1 MELNG
6 SQIVLEVLKEQGVDT
21 IFGYPGG
28 TILNIFD
35 ELYKYGDT
43 FNHIL
48 TAHEQAAAHAADGYA
63 RATGKVGVCFAT
75 SGPGCTNLVTGI
87 ATAYMDS
94 VPIVAITCNY
104 ATSGLGRDS
113 FQEVDICGIT
123 MPITK
128 HNFQVEKVEDLA
140 DIMRRAFKIAQTG
153 RKGPVLIDIPKDI
166 QTASGPAEYPSHVD
180 IRGYKPIH
188 GVHIGQLKKAYKML
202 KSAKKPLILAGGGVN
217 ISHAGEK
224 LKKFMEKENVPVVTT
239 IMGKGAVPTTHPLY
253 IGNCGMHGKY
263 AANMAVMECDLLFS
277 IGTRFNDR
285 ITGDLNEFAPH
296 AQIVHIDVDTAS
308 ISRNVVVDVP
318 VVADAGVA
326 LEKLLEWAEKKDTAK
341 WQEQIHGWEKEN
353 PLAMRRDRG
362 ISPQMIMEH
371 INAQFPHSIYVTD
384 VGQHQMWATQYLELD
399 EQSQLITSGGLGTM
413 GFGFPAAIGAKIAN
427 PKKPVVCITG
437 DGGFQ
442 MNIQEMATA
451 VTQGTGITIC
461 LLNNNYLGM
470 VRQMQELFYGKR
482 YSATCLRR
490 RPSCPGGC
498 KGPNDQCPEYVP
510 DFVKL
515 AESYGAYG
523 IRVEKEEDI
532 DAAFAEAK
540 KHTDAPTIIEF
551 MIATDELVLPM
562 VKSGNPMSEMILK

>member
-1 MELNG
+1 MDITGRKLF
-6 SQIVLEVLKEQGVDT
+6 VKALEEEGVDT

-28 TILNIFD
+28 TVTDLFD
-35 ELYKYGDT
+35 ELYKTDSI
-43 FNHIL
+43 NLIL
-48 TAHEQAAAHAADGYA
+48 PRHEQGLIHEAEGYA
-63 RATGKVGVCFAT
+63 KSTGRVGVCLVT
-75 SGPGCTNLVTGI
+75 SGPGATNIITGLADAHYDSIPLVCFTGQ
-87 ATAYMDS
+87 
-94 VPIVAITCNY
+94 VPL
-104 ATSGLGRDS
+104 GLIGNDA
-113 FQEVDICGIT
+113 FQEVDIVGMT
-123 MPITK
+123 RSITK
-128 HNFQVEKVEDLA
+128 YGVTVRRREDLGK
-140 DIMRRAFKIAQTG
+140 IIKMAFYIAQTG
-153 RKGPVLIDIPKDI
+153 KPGPVLIDIPKDI
-166 QTASGPAEYPSHVD
+166 QTASGSAEYPSHVD

-341 WQEQIHGWEKEN
+341 WQEQIHRWEKEN

-384 VGQHQMWATQYLELD
+384 VGQHQMWATQYLEM
-399 EQSQLITSGGLGTM
+399 ERGGTFITSGGLGTM
-413 GFGFPAAIGAKIAN
+413 GFGFPAAVGAKIGC
-427 PKKPVVCITG
+427 PEQEVICITG

-442 MNIQEMATA
+442 MNMQEMATA
-451 VTQGTGITIC
+451 VCQDAPVIVCI
-461 LLNNNYLGM
+461 LNNFYLGM
-470 VRQMQELFYGKR
+470 VRQQQQLFYGKR
-482 YSATCLRR
+482 YSATCLRQHKE
-490 RPSCPGGC
+490 CPNNC
-498 KGPNDQCPEYVP
+498 KGPGKDCPVYEP
-510 DFVKL
+510 DFVKW
-515 AESYGAYG
+515 AESYGAKG
-523 IRVEKEEDI
+523 IRVTNTEEMN
-532 DAAFAEAK
+532 AAFEEAK
-540 KHTDAPTIIEF
+540 KNKKTSTVIEF
-551 MIATDELVLPM
+551 MIATEDIVLPM
-562 VKSGNPMSEMILK
+562 VKSGTAMSQMILK

>member
-1 MELNG
+1 
-6 SQIVLEVLKEQGVDT
+6 
-21 IFGYPGG
+21 
-28 TILNIFD
+28 
-35 ELYKYGDT
+35 
-43 FNHIL
+43 
-48 TAHEQAAAHAADGYA
+48 
-63 RATGKVGVCFAT
+63 
-75 SGPGCTNLVTGI
+75 
-87 ATAYMDS
+87 
-94 VPIVAITCNY
+94 
-104 ATSGLGRDS
+104 
-113 FQEVDICGIT
+113 
-123 MPITK
+123 
-128 HNFQVEKVEDLA
+128 
-140 DIMRRAFKIAQTG
+140 
-153 RKGPVLIDIPKDI
+153 
-166 QTASGPAEYPSHVD
+166 
-180 IRGYKPIH
+180 
-188 GVHIGQLKKAYKML
+188 
-202 KSAKKPLILAGGGVN
+202 
-217 ISHAGEK
+217 
-224 LKKFMEKENVPVVTT
+224 
-239 IMGKGAVPTTHPLY
+239 
-253 IGNCGMHGKY
+253 
-263 AANMAVMECDLLFS
+263 
-277 IGTRFNDR
+277 
-285 ITGDLNEFAPH
+285 
-296 AQIVHIDVDTAS
+296 
-308 ISRNVVVDVP
+308 
-318 VVADAGVA
+318 
-326 LEKLLEWAEKKDTAK
+326 
-341 WQEQIHGWEKEN
+341 
-353 PLAMRRDRG
+353 
-362 ISPQMIMEH
+362 MIMEH

-562 VKSGNPMSEMILK
+562 VKSGNPMSEMILNRRKAMSEMKKRWIALYVENDVGVLAKVSGLFSGKSYNLQSLTVGTTEDETVSRMTISVESDDITFEQIKKQLNRMVEVIKVIDLTNVPLRLKELMFVKIMELNETQMTEVFQIAQAMRVDVVDIGIGSVMLECRRTEQKHDDLIAILKKKFKHISVVRGGSVAIESISTECR